1 MSTPPPS
8 LPPELNPR
16 GPASTRTRK
25 RGRQVASPAPA
36 AVAPAEPA
44 ATGAPAAR
52 GTGSLLTTSRQ
63 HWLTILTGGLAAL
76 IVGFSLVG
84 TSFANN
90 YLSKAGRVDVITPG
104 GSSGGGIDAA
114 QNYLL
119 VGSDNRAGLTRAQIS
134 ALHVGAATSTN
145 AGGRRSDTM
154 ILLHLSAKT
163 DKATLISLPR
173 DSYVLIPAYKDD
185 SGKQHA
191 AAHNK
196 LNAAYEL
203 GGAALTVQTVELA
216 TGVHIDHY
224 VEIGFGGFVNMVDA
238 LGGVSVCSTTALKDP
253 KSGLDIPAGT
263 TELNGANALA
273 YVRARYVDPTAD
285 LGRMKRQQAFLG
297 SMFRSALSTQVLLNP
312 LKLNDFLSAT
322 LSSVTLD
329 KNLSRED
336 LLNLATRTHGLA
348 PSNVVFT
355 TVPLSN
361 VDYRPIPAL
370 GSTVLWSRS
379 KATALFKAL
388 NDDQPIGGQSV
399 STGTT
404 TTGPTGTPVAV
415 APSKITVQVFNGA
428 GVAGLGAKATTDLT
442 KLGFV
447 SAGLAQNA
455 TVSGVTTTVIKYDP
469 GYDQSLK
476 TLQAAYPDATVQ
488 QVKGLGKVF
497 QVIVGSGYKA
507 PQPVT
512 ATSSSAGS
520 SSSNPGGVTTT
531 SAADK
536 VCKTR

>member
-16 GPASTRTRK
+16 GPMTTRARK
-25 RGRQVASPAPA
+25 RGRQVAASAPTTATAAGSAQAPA
-36 AVAPAEPA
+36 A
-44 ATGAPAAR
+44 AAR
-52 GTGSLLTTSRQ
+52 GNGSLLATSRR
-63 HWLTILTGGLAAL
+63 HWLTILTGGVAAL
-76 IVGFSLVG
+76 VVGFSLVG

-104 GSSGGGIDAA
+104 GSTDGGVDSA

-119 VGSDNRAGLTRAQIS
+119 VGSDNRAGLTKAQIS

-253 KSGLDIPAGT
+253 KSGLNIPAGT
-263 TELNGANALA
+263 TELNGAKALA

-336 LLNLATRTHGLA
+336 LLNLATRTHGLS
-348 PSNVVFT
+348 PSNVVFA

-370 GSTVLWSRS
+370 GSTVLWSRT
-379 KATALFKAL
+379 KAAALFKAI
-388 NDDQPIGGQSV
+388 NEDQPIGGQS
-399 STGTT
+399 TT
-404 TTGPTGTPVAV
+404 TTTTPSGTPVAV
-415 APSKITVQVFNGA
+415 APSKITVQVFNGG
-428 GVAGLGAKATTDLT
+428 GVAGLGAKATADLT

-455 TVSGVTTTVIKYDP
+455 TVTGVTTTVIKYDP

-476 TLQAAYPDATVQ
+476 TLQAAFPDATVQ
-488 QVKGLGKVF
+488 AVKGLGKVF
-497 QVIVGSGYKA
+497 QVIVGTRYKA

-520 SSSNPGGVTTT
+520 SSTNPGGVTTT

>member
-1 MSTPPPS
+1 M
-8 LPPELNPR
+8 
-16 GPASTRTRK
+16 
-25 RGRQVASPAPA
+25 
-36 AVAPAEPA
+36 
-44 ATGAPAAR
+44 
-52 GTGSLLTTSRQ
+52 SLLSASRQ
-63 HWLTILTGGLAAL
+63 HWLTIMTGGVAAL

-90 YLSKAGRVDVITPG
+90 YLSKAGRVDVISPG
-104 GSSGGGIDAA
+104 GSTSGGVDAA

-119 VGSDNRAGLTRAQIS
+119 VGSDNRAGLTKAQIS

-263 TELNGANALA
+263 TELNGAKALA

-329 KNLSRED
+329 RNLSRED
-336 LLNLATRTHGLA
+336 LLNLATRTHGLS

-379 KATALFKAL
+379 KAAALFKAI
-388 NDDQPIGGQSV
+388 NDDQPIGGQS
-399 STGTT
+399 TT
-404 TTGPTGTPVAV
+404 TTATPSGTPVAV
-415 APSKITVQVFNGA
+415 APSKITVQVFNGG
-428 GVAGLGAKATTDLT
+428 GVAGLGAKATADLT
-442 KLGFV
+442 KAGFV

-455 TVSGVTTTVIKYDP
+455 TVNGVTTTVIKYDP

-476 TLQAAYPDATVQ
+476 TLQAAFPDATVQ
-488 QVKGLGKVF
+488 SVKGLGKVF
-497 QVIVGSGYKA
+497 QIVVGTSYKA

-512 ATSSSAGS
+512 ATSSSSGS